1 MTNFDFNKLTKKS
14 QDAVQRAAQ
23 IAVAAGNPEIK
34 ALHLLAALLEETD
47 GNIAPLMEE
56 IGANVGTLKQMVH
69 DETEHLPKISG
80 GNQQPG
86 LSAELSQI
94 FAKALEEMSTLTD
107 EFISTEHLLLAVSE
121 VPSKALDILKLAAID
136 RAKILEAL
144 SRVRGNHRVTDQEPE
159 GKVRSLSKY
168 GIDLTER
175 AAKGKLDPVIG
186 RDAEIRRVIQVL
198 SRRTKNNPVFIG
210 EPGVGKTAIAE
221 GLALRIVENDV
232 PESLKNK
239 TVVALD

>member
-69 DETEHLPKISG
+69 DETDHLPKISG

-94 FAKALEEMSTLTD
+94 FAKASEEMSTLTD
-107 EFISTEHLLLAVSE
+107 EFISTEHLLLAISE

-159 GKVRSLSKY
+159 G
-168 GIDLTER
+168 
-175 AAKGKLDPVIG
+175 AA
-186 RDAEIRRVIQVL
+186 IQE
-198 SRRTKNNPVFIG
+198 TNETDG
-210 EPGVGKTAIAE
+210 ESGAQGDSVC
-221 GLALRIVENDV
+221 
-232 PESLKNK
+232 
-239 TVVALD
+239 